1 MPRLRNCPPVPRG
14 TGRQG
19 TFCARM
25 FFDGACVQGR
35 AEGGEARD
43 PGQQDGQQQGQ
54 QLAAGGDTAR
64 GHLHLQGHHA
74 LENALQGPEHA
85 QQETAGTNQDHAFDA
100 LDFQQLDEGVLPGH
114 LLPAHGGADL
124 VDALLGL
131 RSDQGRAGGGH
142 AADEQEDQQ
151 EEEPGR
157 AHDPGGVLGIVLQA
171 FLAGAVADRQG
182 QQGGDDPEQETQ
194 VGQGRGEHGHKQ
206 QKVQSPQRQ
215 GIADGSRHDGSLQ
228 GVRRSARHG
237 QGFLLSG

>member
-1 MPRLRNCPPVPRG
+1 MPRLRNCPPVPR
-14 TGRQG
+14 
-19 TFCARM
+19 AP
-25 FFDGACVQGR
+25 AGR
-35 AEGGEARD
+35 ALFAPGCFLTGPVYRVAPRAARHET
-43 PGQQDGQQQGQ
+43 P
-54 QLAAGGDTAR
+54 ASRTASSR
-64 GHLHLQGHHA
+64 VSSLPP
-74 LENALQGPEHA
+74 ALQGPEHA
-85 QQETAGTNQDHAFDA
+85 QQETAGTNKDHAFDA

-206 QKVQSPQRQ
+206 QEVQSPQRQ